1 MNEIKPQTRVA
12 EASGRDGDGRPG
24 SLAGGS
30 ARGGRLGAFAVV
42 AVAGALVGV
51 AAAYFGVVPV
61 PGRAGGPDVGAAVAG
76 QLARAEAVPELER
89 ADGHVTIPEGSPYRA
104 RVVVAP
110 VTERSL
116 SQTRAEPA
124 AVEAEPSRVF
134 NILPPLGGR
143 VTQLNV
149 RLGDHVTAGQ
159 PLAVIDSGDLAQ
171 AYSDAEKARA
181 QLALTKRALERAR
194 GLSQVGGGAVKDVES
209 ASNDEAQAEAEFN
222 RADARLKAIA
232 GSATL
237 TGTRTL
243 TISAPAAGVVTALS
257 TAQGAYINDPTQ
269 TMLTITNLERV
280 WVTANVPEAD
290 VGFVAKGQAADVSF
304 VAYPGQVFHGTVM
317 FVSAVMEPDT
327 RRTKVRIG
335 FDNPDDR
342 LKPNMFATVTFK
354 APAREVLSVPDSAL
368 LMNNDSTT
376 VFVET
381 APWTFVRRAIEPG
394 YAADGHTV
402 VDAGLKPGERIVISG
417 GVLLN
422 D

>member
-1 MNEIKPQTRVA
+1 
-12 EASGRDGDGRPG
+12 
-24 SLAGGS
+24 
-30 ARGGRLGAFAVV
+30 
-42 AVAGALVGV
+42 
-51 AAAYFGVVPV
+51 
-61 PGRAGGPDVGAAVAG
+61 
-76 QLARAEAVPELER
+76 
-89 ADGHVTIPEGSPYRA
+89 
-104 RVVVAP
+104 
-110 VTERSL
+110 
-116 SQTRAEPA
+116 
-124 AVEAEPSRVF
+124 VEAEPSRVF